1 MGIFD
6 EPDLQIEGQMTIENM
21 YDPSSS
27 LFAVAR
33 IFARARKEMT
43 LREMQALAWAL
54 TFIKF
59 KDAPVTD
66 TVIVDL
72 YFLAKKIG
80 VNSDREHLRS
90 DVFRVLRDMRK
101 HSSLVFADVDR
112 KYYDSGAFI
121 RRVTISGDKV
131 RFLFEPQYLG
141 LFTGLTKNFITL
153 WAEDISRMRTR
164 RSVQLYEYL
173 RQRTD
178 GKKTEYDAVLGV
190 RELKEIFGIP
200 KDGPNSYMRKK
211 GGFDRSNFEK
221 NVIDPICED
230 LEKCEMIK
238 LLVIGEIADEKAKD
252 GKNRKKYYEKVKV
265 GNRVA
270 GYRFQWVFSARPQI
284 ATAERVKEI
293 KDEVIKDP
301 VLLKVAGDIVK
312 GRKKGSVGRKGQNP
326 FNQFEQREYDFDGY
340 EDECLSDSAADID
353 EYTVSKAV
361 NSSDENA
368 WPDGRK
374 IVSGNSDDAENM
386 TVDELDREIER
397 MKKLLELAELRK
409 KIEGKI

>member
-211 GGFDRSNFEK
+211 GET
-221 NVIDPICED
+221 
-230 LEKCEMIK
+230 
-238 LLVIGEIADEKAKD
+238 AKF
-252 GKNRKKYYEKVKV
+252 G
-265 GNRVA
+265 
-270 GYRFQWVFSARPQI
+270 
-284 ATAERVKEI
+284 
-293 KDEVIKDP
+293 
-301 VLLKVAGDIVK
+301 
-312 GRKKGSVGRKGQNP
+312 
-326 FNQFEQREYDFDGY
+326 
-340 EDECLSDSAADID
+340 
-353 EYTVSKAV
+353 
-361 NSSDENA
+361 
-368 WPDGRK
+368 
-374 IVSGNSDDAENM
+374 
-386 TVDELDREIER
+386 
-397 MKKLLELAELRK
+397 
-409 KIEGKI
+409 